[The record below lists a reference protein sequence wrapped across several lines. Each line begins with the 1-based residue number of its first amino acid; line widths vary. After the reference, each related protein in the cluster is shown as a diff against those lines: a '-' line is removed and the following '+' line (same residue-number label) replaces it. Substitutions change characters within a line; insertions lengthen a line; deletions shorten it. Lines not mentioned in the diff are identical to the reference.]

1 MVTVLSH
8 KWQWFKAEIKRRQ
21 MIQVATVYAVSAWPL
36 IQIADLSVPA
46 LGLPDSVMTLL
57 LQIFIAGFP
66 VSLILAWLFNVTDH
80 GIVRVRDGDDPE
92 SQPKANKQTYFT
104 VAGCLVLV
112 LLITLGSQ
120 MMLEEQTPQPPVAN
134 VADNVVT
141 PPTIEAVEDTKPS
154 IAILPFIPF
163 SADPE
168 DEFFA
173 DGMVEEL
180 LNAMAKLPEL
190 RVAARTSSF
199 AYKDVT
205 NKTITEIATE
215 LGVNH
220 ILEGSIRKNDTTNK
234 VRVTAQLIRGTTG
247 ERLWS
252 ETYDRE
258 YQDIFQIQE
267 DIANAVVD
275 KMSVTIL
282 GKQIEEQLPIQ
293 FSAPT
298 SSVDAMVAYGK
309 GQKELGHRTV
319 ISINNA
325 LAHFS
330 EAIRLDPD
338 YARAYVGIADA
349 HTLLALYG
357 NVPIKD
363 AYDIAHQSVDK
374 ALAIDDQLGEAYA
387 TRGLLLRG
395 TDHEKAEVA
404 FKKAMELNP
413 NYAPAFMWYGGMLEE
428 QGELEKGYEMYEQA
442 FKLDP
447 KSPVAAFLLAKSYY
461 SRGNEAKTMELFSH
475 IVANDPYYPGAY
487 NLVGKMLLTRGR
499 LDEAIT
505 MFKRALDVDA
515 LNKGAVSGLIAANTD
530 LGNHDRSLQWF
541 DYARK
546 HDEMFDSK
554 TLNLMRFQHH
564 ISQGNKH
571 QAFDY
576 LDQVSFE
583 PEHGHGY
590 KNDMFE
596 GQKAY
601 YQGNFQLAVEALER
615 LRHQESMSEDS
626 FYRIHG
632 GRTAAQLA
640 YAYQQLE
647 MTDKLNELLV
657 SLENYLSS
665 NKEKKINDPSYYY
678 TMSLVKTI
686 QGKSN
691 EAFYYLQGAIDVGWV
706 RAWEA
711 EIEPIMGAV
720 QEDIQFT
727 LMLGGVKARLA
738 NMRVR
743 MSEDEE
749 FLLEG
754 SEEI

>member
-1 MVTVLSH
+1 MVSLLTN
-8 KWQWFKAEIKRRQ
+8 KWQWFKAEAKRRQ
-21 MIQVATVYAVSAWPL
+21 MLQVATIYAVSAWPL

-66 VSLILAWLFNVTDH
+66 VSLILAWLFNVTER
-80 GIVRVRDGDDPE
+80 GIVRVSDDNAQDANQP
-92 SQPKANKQTYFT
+92 PKANRQTYIT
-104 VAGCLVLV
+104 VVGSLALV
-112 LLITLGSQ
+112 LLMTLGSQ
-120 MMLEEQTPQPPVAN
+120 MMLENNPQTQAS
-134 VADNVVT
+134 
-141 PPTIEAVEDTKPS
+141 VEDTPTVETPPVPPVVDEKPS
-154 IAILPFIPF
+154 IAILPFVPF
-163 SADPE
+163 SSDPD
-168 DEFFA
+168 DEYFA

-190 RVAARTSSF
+190 QVAARTSSF
-199 AYKDVT
+199 AYKGVT
-205 NKTITEIATE
+205 NKTVIQIAQE

-234 VRVTAQLIRGTTG
+234 IRVTAQLIKAQSG
-247 ERLWS
+247 EHLWS

-267 DIANAVVD
+267 DIASAVAD
-275 KMSVTIL
+275 KMKVTLL
-282 GKQIEEQLPIQ
+282 GGDELPVQ

-298 SSVDAMVAYGK
+298 SSIDAMVAYGK

-319 ISINNA
+319 VSINNA
-325 LAHFS
+325 MAHFN

-357 NVPIKD
+357 NVRAPE
-363 AYDIAHQSVDK
+363 AYETAHQALDK
-374 ALAIDDQLGEAYA
+374 ALEIDSNVGEAYA
-387 TRGLLLRG
+387 TRGLLLR
-395 TDHEKAEVA
+395 EKAMEQAQTA
-404 FKKAMELNP
+404 FKKAMELTP
-413 NYAPAFMWYGGMLEE
+413 NYAPTYMWYGGLLDLRGDVE
-428 QGELEKGYEMYEQA
+428 QGHKMYEQA

-461 SRGNEAKTMELFSH
+461 HKGNEAKTMELFSH
-475 IVANDPYYPGAY
+475 IIANDPYYPGAY

-515 LNKGAVSGLIAANTD
+515 LNKGAVSGLISATTD
-530 LGNHDRSLQWF
+530 LGNFEHALAWF
-541 DYARK
+541 DYAQR
-546 HDEMFDSK
+546 HNEMFDASSI
-554 TLNLMRFQHH
+554 NLMKFRYH
-564 ISQGNKH
+564 ISQGEKH

-576 LDQVSFE
+576 LEQVSFE
-583 PEHGHGY
+583 PEQGHY
-590 KNDMFE
+590 KSDLFE

-601 YQGNFQLAVEALER
+601 YQGNYQLAIEALER
-615 LRHQESMSEDS
+615 LRHKEEVNEEA
-626 FYRIHG
+626 FYQLYN
-632 GRTAAQLA
+632 GRTAAHLA
-640 YAYQQLE
+640 YAYKQME
-647 MTDKLNELLV
+647 MTDKLNELMTGLEKY
-657 SLENYLSS
+657 LEN
-665 NKEKKINDPSYYY
+665 NKAKKANDPSYYY

-686 QGKSN
+686 QGNSN

-711 EIEPIMGAV
+711 EIEPIMASM

-727 LMLGGVKARLA
+727 LMIGGVKARLA

-743 MSEDEE
+743 MADEDA